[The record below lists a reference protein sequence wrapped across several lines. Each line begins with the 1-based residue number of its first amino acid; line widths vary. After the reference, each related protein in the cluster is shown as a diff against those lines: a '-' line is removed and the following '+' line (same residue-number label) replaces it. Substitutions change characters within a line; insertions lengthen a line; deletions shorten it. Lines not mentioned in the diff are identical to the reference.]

1 MHGTAGIEGPGAAQR
16 MTVLAA
22 AAVWALSSCLF
33 FSLLSSLSLPFPHD
47 ASSGFS
53 RGPLVCLAKG
63 GSKGGE
69 GWG

>member
-1 MHGTAGIEGPGAAQR
+1 
-16 MTVLAA
+16 MTVLAG